1 MDTKD
6 SLGYYLKGALA
17 GKNIESPAKIGECR
31 GCIKDAPKDLGAFI
45 SSPEQVTTGAEVPVC
60 VRVNNIWGENCQG
73 RVLLQGEDLARNASY
88 EFQASFTLQQHSEGT
103 CITFTWRAP
112 RYATRVQWSAT
123 VTIEGRMGVD
133 LPSCSAITNITPPL
147 H

>member
-17 GKNIESPAKIGECR
+17 GKLIESPAKIGACR
-31 GCIKDAPKDLGAFI
+31 GCFKDAPKDQWVYI
-45 SSPEQVTTGAEVPVC
+45 SSPETVTVGSEVAVC
-60 VRVNNIWGENCQG
+60 VRVNNVRNVDCQG
-73 RVLLQGEDLARNASY
+73 RVQLVGEDLAHNASY
-88 EFQASFTLQQHSEGT
+88 EFQAPFTLQQGSDGV
-103 CITFTWRAP
+103 CITFSWRPP

-123 VTIEGRMGVD
+123 VTIEARMGVD
-133 LPSCSAITNITPPL
+133 LPTCSGTTIVTSPL